1 MNDLP
6 IARFTD
12 EDGDDNALPA
22 EFATATMGHVLAAQG
37 RVDEARAVFAAVL
50 ARDPAD
56 VSAREG
62 QRALGVAAVAE
73 VVTEAPAPQAH
84 VRALG
89 MSPTELLAHWTVDD
103 GATAHLGAAAAGAPL
118 ALLVTS
124 LRVGPAGVLTAHQ
137 SILLDGPT
145 GERVVRGLDPAST
158 HLVALAVRLGDRLV
172 PFARAAAATTPTD
185 APQPFAVA
193 LPARPAPAA
202 PTVPAAPAAPSVT
215 ADEAPAA
222 PSVMS
227 VESAHARW
235 AAGLASS

>member
-37 RVDEARAVFAAVL
+37 RTDEARAVFSAVL
-50 ARDPAD
+50 ARDPDDA
-56 VSAREG
+56 SAREG
-62 QRALGVAAVAE
+62 LRALGPGAAVSAP
-73 VVTEAPAPQAH
+73 EAPAPQAF

-89 MSPTELLAHWTVDD
+89 MSPSELLAHWTVEP
-103 GATAHLGAAAAGAPL
+103 GATSHLGPAAASAPL

-124 LRVGPAGVLTAHQ
+124 LRVGPAGVLTSHQ
-137 SILLDGPT
+137 AVPLDAAE

-158 HLVALAVRLGDRLV
+158 HLVALAARLGDRLV
-172 PFARAAAATTPTD
+172 PFARAAATTTPTD
-185 APQPFAVA
+185 APHPFPVA
-193 LPARPAPAA
+193 IPPRPAPPPA
-202 PTVPAAPAAPSVT
+202 PPPPTPSTT
-215 ADEAPAA
+215 ADDAPAA

-227 VESAHARW
+227 LESAHARW

>member
-6 IARFTD
+6 IAFTD
-12 EDGDDNALPA
+12 EDGDDNALSA

-37 RVDEARAVFAAVL
+37 RTDEARAVFAAVL
-50 ARDPAD
+50 ARAPDDA
-56 VSAREG
+56 SAREG
-62 QRALGVAAVAE
+62 LRALGPGAAVTAP
-73 VVTEAPAPQAH
+73 EAPAPQAF

-89 MSPTELLAHWTVDD
+89 MSPTELLTHWTVEP
-103 GATAHLGAAAAGAPL
+103 GAISHLGAAAADAPL

-124 LRVGPAGVLTAHQ
+124 LRVGPAGVLTSHQ
-137 SILLDGPT
+137 AIPLDASE

-158 HLVALAVRLGDRLV
+158 HLVALAARLGDRLV
-172 PFARAAAATTPTD
+172 PFARAAATTTPTD

-193 LPARPAPAA
+193 LPAWPAPTAAAPAPATPRA
-202 PTVPAAPAAPSVT
+202 T
-215 ADEAPAA
+215 ADETPAA

>member
-6 IARFTD
+6 IAFTD
-12 EDGDDNALPA
+12 EDGDDNALSA

-56 VSAREG
+56 ASADAG
-62 QRALGVAAVAE
+62 LRALGAPAPTVA
-73 VVTEAPAPQAH
+73 EAPAPQAH
-84 VRALG
+84 VRALA
-89 MSPTELLAHWTVDD
+89 MSPSELLTHWTVEP
-103 GATAHLGAAAAGAPL
+103 GATAHLGPAAARAPL

-124 LRVGPAGVLTAHQ
+124 LRVGPAGVLTSHQ
-137 SILLDGPT
+137 SIALDAPE

-158 HLVALAVRLGDRLV
+158 HLVALAARLGDRLV
-172 PFARAAAATTPTD
+172 PFARATPATTPTD

-193 LPARPAPAA
+193 LPAWPAPAA
-202 PTVPAAPAAPSVT
+202 PITAPGAPPPSDTAAA
-215 ADEAPAA
+215 APAA

-227 VESAHARW
+227 LESAHARW
-235 AAGLASS
+235 SAGLASS

>member
-12 EDGDDNALPA
+12 EDGDDNALPV

-37 RVDEARAVFAAVL
+37 RVDEARAVFSAVL
-50 ARDPAD
+50 ARDPDDA
-56 VSAREG
+56 SAHEG
-62 QRALGVAAVAE
+62 LRALGTEAPAA
-73 VVTEAPAPQAH
+73 EAPAPQAF

-89 MSPTELLAHWTVDD
+89 MSPSELLAHWTVEP
-103 GATAHLGAAAAGAPL
+103 GATSHLGAAAASAPL

-124 LRVGPAGVLTAHQ
+124 LRVGPAGVLTSHQ
-137 SILLDGPT
+137 AIPLDAAE

-158 HLVALAVRLGDRLV
+158 HLVALAARLGDRLV
-172 PFARAAAATTPTD
+172 PFAHAAATTTPTD

-193 LPARPAPAA
+193 LPAWPAPAA
-202 PTVPAAPAAPSVT
+202 AAVPATPSASADETPDAPS
-215 ADEAPAA
+215 A
-222 PSVMS
+222 MS

>member
-37 RVDEARAVFAAVL
+37 RSDEARAVFSAVL
-50 ARDPAD
+50 ARDPDDA
-56 VSAREG
+56 SAREG
-62 QRALGVAAVAE
+62 LRALDPGAAVSAP
-73 VVTEAPAPQAH
+73 EAPAPQAF

-89 MSPTELLAHWTVDD
+89 MSPTELLAHWTVEP
-103 GATAHLGAAAAGAPL
+103 GATAHLGATAARAPL

-124 LRVGPAGVLTAHQ
+124 LRVGPAGVLTSHQ
-137 SILLDGPT
+137 AIPLDAPE
-145 GERVVRGLDPAST
+145 GEHVVRGLDPAST
-158 HLVALAVRLGDRLV
+158 HLVALATRLGDRLV
-172 PFARAAAATTPTD
+172 PFARAAATTTPTD
-185 APQPFAVA
+185 APQPFALA
-193 LPARPAPAA
+193 LPPWPAPA
-202 PTVPAAPAAPSVT
+202 TPAAPAAPAPSTVA
-215 ADEAPAA
+215 ADEAPAT

-227 VESAHARW
+227 LESAHARW